1 MSFDTQREQALAILA
16 RTGIWPSNYAPPALH
31 LLWRLGLAIPPPHF
45 ARFWPTALRWA
56 RRSRSR
62 GGS

>member
-31 LLWRLGLAIPPPHF
+31 LLWRLGLAILEKLIMF
-45 ARFWPTALRWA
+45 GSTAGATALVYGQVR
-56 RRSRSR
+56 
-62 GGS
+62 